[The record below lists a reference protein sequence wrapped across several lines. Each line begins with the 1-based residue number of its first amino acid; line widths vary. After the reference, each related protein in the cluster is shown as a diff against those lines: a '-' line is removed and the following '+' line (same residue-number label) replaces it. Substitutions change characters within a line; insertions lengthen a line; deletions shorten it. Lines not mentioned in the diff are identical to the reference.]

1 MQLSLFFEF
10 QGNMTP
16 GFPTF
21 ITLNLFPNPGNWAV
35 RLTISVEIKYV
46 NFFSFCSYENGNR
59 LLFVMLQYLLHL
71 TFTYLYIHVLSI
83 YL

>member
-1 MQLSLFFEF
+1 MNNLVQKLCQNCKAIPIEYFMQLSLFFEF

-46 NFFSFCSYENGNR
+46 NFFSFCSYE
-59 LLFVMLQYLLHL
+59 MEIDYYL
-71 TFTYLYIHVLSI
+71 
-83 YL
+83 